1 VLNGLSSS
9 LAIRVGKFVD
19 SLARGKS
26 RHPRDRR
33 ATIRPEKSFADKLSG
48 AYLPKTLRSGLPIR
62 AARSRPLRGDSYER
76 THEADL
82 GCDHH
87 RDHRQ
92 LHRLASVVF
101 VLYFDWVNQQV
112 GNPVRS
118 AMIIALSQ
126 ILLVDV
132 YYVLNGQ
139 RTMMVAG
146 ASAVVLLVGWV
157 AGGMVYGKLLGG
169 GSEAAA

>member
-1 VLNGLSSS
+1 MSERMKPILGAIITVIIVNYIGVYYFFGP
-9 LAIRVGKFVD
+9 LAE
-19 SLARGKS
+19 SA
-26 RHPRDRR
+26 
-33 ATIRPEKSFADKLSG
+33 AA
-48 AYLPKTLRSGLPIR
+48 SGLDLP
-62 AARSRPLRGDSYER
+62 RGVAL
-76 THEADL
+76 TI
-82 GCDHH
+82 
-87 RDHRQ
+87 
-92 LHRLASVVF
+92 ASIVF

-157 AGGMVYGKLLGG
+157 AGGMVYGKLLDG

>member
-1 VLNGLSSS
+1 MAL
-9 LAIRVGKFVD
+9 
-19 SLARGKS
+19 
-26 RHPRDRR
+26 
-33 ATIRPEKSFADKLSG
+33 TI
-48 AYLPKTLRSGLPIR
+48 
-62 AARSRPLRGDSYER
+62 
-76 THEADL
+76 
-82 GCDHH
+82 
-87 RDHRQ
+87 
-92 LHRLASVVF
+92 ASVVF

-157 AGGMVYGKLLGG
+157 AGGMVYGKLLDG